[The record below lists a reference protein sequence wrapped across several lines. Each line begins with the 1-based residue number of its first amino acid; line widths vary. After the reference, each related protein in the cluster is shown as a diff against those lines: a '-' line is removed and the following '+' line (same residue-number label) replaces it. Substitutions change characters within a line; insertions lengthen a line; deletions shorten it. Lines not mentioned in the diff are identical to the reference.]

1 MEATRICLV
10 RHGETSWNAEKRIQG
25 NIDVGL
31 DETGLAQADAAA
43 QWLSPLAIDALYSSD
58 LLRARQ

>member
-31 DETGLAQADAAA
+31 NEAGLAQAEAAA
-43 QWLSPLAIDALYSSD
+43 
-58 LLRARQ
+58 